1 MITNPQILQALEE
14 VFDERIEHEI
24 KELESEEPH
33 VFSKKHIKK
42 MTRMIRDQK
51 KPYFKLICTS
61 GRRAACIIITIIALS
76 ASALSVRAIR
86 EAIFDFI
93 TKNFSDHTVIT
104 TESGTDSGY
113 PKTIEEE
120 YYISELPEGFERMN
134 YEKTR
139 LSIDEMYIFKDD
151 YIVLYQSTK
160 DKYTENIDNNQTN
173 YDYLIDDNRKYII
186 ASNDY
191 DTTIIWDDDKYVFTL
206 RSNMN
211 KETILK
217 MCKSTK
223 FKS

>member
-1 MITNPQILQALEE
+1 MGGG
-14 VFDERIEHEI
+14 
-24 KELESEEPH
+24 SW
-33 VFSKKHIKK
+33 
-42 MTRMIRDQK
+42 
-51 KPYFKLICTS
+51 TS
-61 GRRAACIIITIIALS
+61 QSYDTTYGY
-76 ASALSVRAIR
+76 
-86 EAIFDFI
+86 
-93 TKNFSDHTVIT
+93 KN
-104 TESGTDSGY
+104 
-113 PKTIEEE
+113 
-120 YYISELPEGFERMN
+120 
-134 YEKTR
+134 
-139 LSIDEMYIFKDD
+139 D